1 MVGQVL
7 IYYHG
12 QGHTML
18 YEARSEF
25 IHLPPQLDR
34 ELGNESC
41 SASYRSLAQLG
52 VPL

>member
-12 QGHTML
+12 QGHRML
-18 YEARSEF
+18 CEARSEF
-25 IHLPPQLDR
+25 IHLLPQLDC
-34 ELGNESC
+34 ELGNESR
-41 SASYRSLAQLG
+41 SASCLSLAQLG